1 LLSIL
6 IPYSEEIIGD
16 NQCRFD
22 ATGQQLIIYSAF
34 VKQLRRKGN
43 TMKQCLSYLCFKKVY
58 YSVRREVLYDI
69 PIDFVIPMKVL
80 RLIKVYLKEAYG
92 RIRVG
97 KYLSDKFPVKNCLKR
112 R

>member
-1 LLSIL
+1 MGSIILPIYKKGYKTDCSNYRGISLFPTTYKNVSKILPSIL

-16 NQCRFD
+16 HQCGFD
-22 ATGQQLIIYSAF
+22 ATGQQLIIYTAF

-69 PIDFVIPMKVL
+69 IIEFGIP
-80 RLIKVYLKEAYG
+80 
-92 RIRVG
+92 
-97 KYLSDKFPVKNCLKR
+97 
-112 R
+112 